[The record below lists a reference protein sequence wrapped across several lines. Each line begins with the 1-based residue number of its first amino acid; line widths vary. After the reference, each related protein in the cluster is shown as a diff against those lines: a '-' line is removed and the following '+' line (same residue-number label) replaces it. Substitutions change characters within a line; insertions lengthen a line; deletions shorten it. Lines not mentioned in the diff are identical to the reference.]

1 MKKYLFLSIAVV
13 ALWGCKPTEKNYE
26 IAYDKAAEAAKV
38 KTELESTGLDGVKL
52 ESLNGPRREIIEGD
66 TIMVA
71 KEIVKPMDSE
81 FAEAKGK
88 VGVAV
93 ALYRMPTNARRN
105 VQDLRQEYPNAFVG
119 TDGKE
124 AHYVII
130 DYFPSL
136 KEAASGAA
144 AFAAEHPG
152 YHYMGL
158 SGHPLAIYLAK

>member
-1 MKKYLFLSIAVV
+1 MKKYLFLTIA
-13 ALWGCKPTEKNYE
+13 ALAFCGCKPTERNYQL
-26 IAYDKAAEAAKV
+26 AYDKASEAARA
-38 KTELESTGLDGVKL
+38 KTESESTGLDGVKL
-52 ESLNGPRREIIEGD
+52 ESLNGPRREILDGD

-81 FAEAKGK
+81 LPDAKGK

-93 ALYRMPTNARRN
+93 AQYRMATNARRN
-105 VQDLRQEYPNAFVG
+105 VQDLKKEYPNAFVG

-130 DYFPSL
+130 DYLPSL
-136 KEAASGAA
+136 KDAA
-144 AFAAEHPG
+144 AAAATFATKHPD

-158 SGHPLAIYLAK
+158 SGYPLAIYLAK